1 MDLDE
6 ITFSNENSCSLN
18 NNMLEVTP
26 LFIGEIENKNELT
39 NTFAESLEIF
49 DTDDSD
55 NEDMVLESSLKI
67 YVGQVFQ
74 TWIDAETFLNEYALQ
89 KGFSFRRKRT
99 EILVEDGIKVVR
111 KISWEC
117 SCAGKYYPKKILPP
131 EDQRNRQSKCTNC
144 QWRVNGNL
152 PKKSSHMD

>member
-1 MDLDE
+1 
-6 ITFSNENSCSLN
+6 
-18 NNMLEVTP
+18 MLEVTP
-26 LFIGEIENKNELT
+26 LFVGEIENKNELT
-39 NTFAESLEIF
+39 NTFAEPLEIF

-99 EILVEDGIKVVR
+99 EIPVEDGIKVVR
-111 KISWEC
+111 II